1 MTGLSIAGGI
11 YCLGLE
17 GALIGPIVLCF
28 LVAAISIYGKLLQGG
43 SSQPEAG
50 TTRPSGTLS
59 DSCGLSRIASSSIG
73 NSPNSPVTGILVP
86 WPPELQL
93 RRSFSTDPVMAY
105 KSN

>member
-50 TTRPSGTLS
+50 TTRPSGLS
-59 DSCGLSRIASSSIG
+59 AVTVKRPDQLHDGDKRTTWSI
-73 NSPNSPVTGILVP
+73 T
-86 WPPELQL
+86 
-93 RRSFSTDPVMAY
+93 RSFSTDPVMAY